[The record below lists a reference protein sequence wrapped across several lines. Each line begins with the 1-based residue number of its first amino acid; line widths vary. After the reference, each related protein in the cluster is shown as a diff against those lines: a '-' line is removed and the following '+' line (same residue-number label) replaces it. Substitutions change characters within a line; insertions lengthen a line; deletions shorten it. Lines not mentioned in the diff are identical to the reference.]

1 MHTAEGGD
9 WQKPPAGVDVAMS
22 SGDVER
28 PIQLDEQIAEVAGV
42 LARTYD
48 AWLLGHGVKFVVA
61 HKLHFGVDTRV
72 VDDGLDGLE
81 EGGVADFQLLELG
94 GDVTGAEDT
103 WGAVFA
109 SG

>member
-1 MHTAEGGD
+1 MG
-9 WQKPPAGVDVAMS
+9 

-61 HKLHFGVDTRV
+61 HKLYFGVDTRV
-72 VDDGLDGLE
+72 VDSILDGLA
-81 EGGVADFQLLELG
+81 EGGVADVQRFKLG
-94 GDVTGAEDT
+94 GDIP
-103 WGAVFA
+103 GAVFA